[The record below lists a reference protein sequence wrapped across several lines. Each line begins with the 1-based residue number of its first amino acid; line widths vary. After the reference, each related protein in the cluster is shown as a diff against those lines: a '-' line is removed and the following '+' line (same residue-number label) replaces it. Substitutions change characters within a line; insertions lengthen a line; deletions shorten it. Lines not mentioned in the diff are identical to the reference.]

1 MITKKS
7 FTKLIICLL
16 LILALFPIG
25 YATTLYAAD
34 DDKEEIEFSIEDLI
48 NQHGDGS
55 ENSQELTSGL
65 GLNMGFESGS
75 TEGWTIP
82 TFAETEIIQVGV
94 ADFTDPDGAFA
105 YGDGMINYTTI
116 GTDGTD
122 GNRFGLL
129 FLLNDSGIAGIES
142 PEITIPAH
150 AYYVLTFN
158 VKVAELGNSGTN
170 YGINAKLVTTELDSD
185 GKKIEDVAMDA
196 IKTESENYVTY
207 AFLIQ
212 GNEFKETKI
221 KLQLLFGNAVETDGV
236 TTKSN
241 QIGYA
246 AVDTLRLF
254 SVTYEQFSNLTEDDN
269 GQQASYPTQNSD
281 YIFIDNGCFNVTE
294 NQNWNLNNYTALSDL
309 RPLNWNR
316 TQAGGTKTDYGII
329 NTNETIFQ
337 TIVNNLGISTV
348 NPKNADGS
356 TEDNN
361 ILMLYCNDGY
371 QTIKSPNIV
380 LTKNSYYEISF
391 VFNTPALADQTNP
404 ISFYIIDSDD
414 RTIYSKENVFSYV
427 EYSSDSNEWATFHA
441 FIKVDGK
448 DKKVNFIIEFGTE
461 ESPTTGV
468 AFIDDVRLITKSS
481 ASSVFVNNEEN
492 KYVLKAEEGQTETS
506 YLPTGAV
513 TFDDLLNLDQTAA
526 INRDL
531 VAFSYDIPE
540 ETTPEDPDDNGN
552 EDTPSADP
560 SIAWYIVP
568 SILLAVALIAGI
580 VLYYVKKIKIK
591 KPRKKSKNQ
600 YDRNKTLNK
609 QVEKR
614 EREQK
619 ALEKQN
625 LDAQL
630 EQVRS
635 EISALEEEYEGSK
648 KAKTHMKDLKVYL
661 AKRQKLQNKEAKILE
676 QIEKL
681 SK

>member
-48 NQHGDGS
+48 NQNGEGS

-65 GLNMGFESGS
+65 GLNLNFESNS
-75 TEGWTIP
+75 TNGWTFP
-82 TFAETEIIQVGV
+82 TFAETAIVEAGVG
-94 ADFTDPDGAFA
+94 DFTSEDGIFT
-105 YGDGMINYTTI
+105 YGGESITGVSI
-116 GTDGTD
+116 GTDGTK
-122 GNRFGLL
+122 GNKFGLV
-129 FLLNDSGIAGIES
+129 FYLNDKGIAGIES
-142 PEITIPAH
+142 PELTIPAH

-158 VKVAELGNSGTN
+158 VKVVKLGNSGTN
-170 YGINAKLVTTELDSD
+170 YGINAKLIDQATGD
-185 GKKIEDVAMDA
+185 IVAMDA
-196 IKTESENYVTY
+196 IKTESEDYVTY

-212 GNEFKETKI
+212 GNEFSETKV
-221 KLQLLFGNAVETDGV
+221 KLQLLFGNAVEIDGK
-236 TTKSN
+236 TTKSE

-246 AVDTLRLF
+246 AVDTIRLF
-254 SVTYEQFSNLTEDDN
+254 SVTYEQFINLTEDDN
-269 GQQASYPTQNSD
+269 AKQASYLTQNSD
-281 YIFIDNGCFNVTE
+281 YVFIDNGYFNVTE

-309 RPLNWNR
+309 RPLNWAQS
-316 TQAGGTKTDYGII
+316 QAGGETDWGII
-329 NTNETIFQ
+329 NTNKTIFETIIQ
-337 TIVNNLGISTV
+337 NLGLSAT
-348 NPKNADGS
+348 NPNNADGS
-356 TEDNN
+356 SIENSNN
-361 ILMLYCNDGY
+361 NVLMLSNQNGY
-371 QTIKSPNIV
+371 QTITSSEIV
-380 LTKNSYYEISF
+380 LTKNKYYEIQF
-391 VFNTPALADQTNP
+391 KFNTQANQDQTNP

-441 FIKVDGK
+441 FIKIDGT

-461 ESPTTGV
+461 ENPTTGV

-492 KYVLKAEEGQTETS
+492 KYLLKAEEGQTEAE
-506 YLPTGAV
+506 YLPTGAI
-513 TFDDLLNLDQTAA
+513 TFDDLLNLDQTSET
-526 INRDL
+526 NRNL
-531 VAFSYDIPE
+531 VAFTYDVPE
-540 ETTPEDPDDNGN
+540 ETPTDDPEEDKDDDETPA
-552 EDTPSADP
+552 ADP

>member
-1 MITKKS
+1 MTTKKS

-25 YATTLYAAD
+25 YATTVYAAKD
-34 DDKEEIEFSIEDLI
+34 DEEKIEFSIEDLI

-122 GNRFGLL
+122 RNRFGLL

-170 YGINAKLVTTELDSD
+170 YGINAKLIDQATGD
-185 GKKIEDVAMDA
+185 IVAMDA
-196 IKTESENYVTY
+196 IKTESEDYVTY

-212 GNEFKETKI
+212 GNEFSETKV

-236 TTKSN
+236 TTKSE

-246 AVDTLRLF
+246 AVDTIRLF

-269 GQQASYPTQNSD
+269 GQQASYLTQNSD
-281 YIFIDNGCFNVTE
+281 YIFIDNGYFNITE
-294 NQNWNLNNYTALSDL
+294 NQNWNLDNYTALSDL
-309 RPLNWNR
+309 RPLNWAQS
-316 TQAGGTKTDYGII
+316 QACGETDWGII
-329 NTNETIFQ
+329 NTNKTIFETI
-337 TIVNNLGISTV
+337 IKNLGLSAT
-348 NPKNADGS
+348 NPNNADGS
-356 TEDNN
+356 SIENSNN
-361 ILMLYCNDGY
+361 NVLMLSNQNGY
-371 QTIKSPNIV
+371 QTITSSEIV
-380 LTKNSYYEISF
+380 LTKNKYYEIRF
-391 VFNTPALADQTNP
+391 KFNTQANQDQTNP

-441 FIKVDGK
+441 FIKVDGT

-468 AFIDDVRLITKSS
+468 AFIDDVRLMKSS

-506 YLPTGAV
+506 YLPTGAI
-513 TFDDLLNLDQTAA
+513 TFDDLLNLDQTSET
-526 INRDL
+526 NRNL
-531 VAFSYDIPE
+531 VAFTYDVPE
-540 ETTPEDPDDNGN
+540 ETPTDDPEEDKDDDETPA
-552 EDTPSADP
+552 ADP

-630 EQVRS
+630 EQVRN
-635 EISALEEEYEGSK
+635 EIKSLEEKYESSK
-648 KAKTHMKDLKVYL
+648 KAKTNMKDLKAYL

>member
-1 MITKKS
+1 MTTKKS

-25 YATTLYAAD
+25 YATTVYATKD
-34 DDKEEIEFSIEDLI
+34 DEEEIEFSIEDLI
-48 NQHGDGS
+48 NQNGEGS

-170 YGINAKLVTTELDSD
+170 YGINAKLIDQATGD
-185 GKKIEDVAMDA
+185 IVAMDA
-196 IKTESENYVTY
+196 IKTESEDYVTY

-212 GNEFKETKI
+212 GNEFSETKV

-269 GQQASYPTQNSD
+269 GQQASYLTQNSN
-281 YIFIDNGCFNVTE
+281 YVFIDNGYFNVTE

-309 RPLNWNR
+309 RPLNWSQS
-316 TQAGGTKTDYGII
+316 QAGGETDWGII
-329 NTNETIFQ
+329 NTNQTIFETIIQ
-337 TIVNNLGISTV
+337 NLGLSAT
-348 NPKNADGS
+348 NPNNADGS
-356 TEDNN
+356 SIENSNN
-361 ILMLYCNDGY
+361 NVLMLSNQNGY
-371 QTIKSPNIV
+371 QTITSSEIV
-380 LTKNSYYEISF
+380 LTKNKYYEIQF
-391 VFNTPALADQTNP
+391 KFNTQANQDQTNP

-414 RTIYSKENVFSYV
+414 RTIYSKDNVFSYV

-441 FIKVDGK
+441 FIKVDGT

-591 KPRKKSKNQ
+591 KPSKKSKNQ